1 MVDKDLSFRSYN
13 DFQGLNSLKLD
24 AKRNDKNPETLEAVA
39 KQFESLF
46 LNMLMKNMR
55 KANETFAK
63 DSYFNSDQ
71 TKFYQDMLD
80 QQLSLTL
87 SEGKGFG
94 LSEVMIRQLSPKSS
108 ADSLAPL
115 DSLSSVDRSFKNE
128 GSVDGTDLQRRIFDQ
143 ALEQSARAAVEAMAI
158 KEGAKKEGAK
168 DGTGSDLEQSNSP
181 ATMESSPAALPE
193 LKPGDFVDVFKS
205 VEARLAQRV
214 GAANSA
220 IAVAKSDESQSRSN
234 EAVRLSGEAVGGAND
249 GVELPERF
257 ESPEQFVQSLFP
269 LAQQVASEIGIDPSV
284 LVAQAALETGWGKY
298 MPTNTDGSS
307 SFNLFGIKAD
317 SRWDGE
323 SSVVNTLEFKNGVAA
338 REKAAFRAY
347 GSYQESLQDYV
358 SFVSGNPR
366 YQPALEKVSDGPA
379 YLEQLQLAGYATDPE
394 YAQKIA
400 GILTGDVLQTAL
412 AGIKEI

>member
-1 MVDKDLSFRSYN
+1 MVDKDLSFRSYT

-24 AKRNDKNPETLEAVA
+24 AKRNDKDPETLEAVA

-63 DSYFNSDQ
+63 DSYFNSNQ

-108 ADSLAPL
+108 L
-115 DSLSSVDRSFKNE
+115 DSVATTDALSKKE
-128 GSVDGTDLQRRIFDQ
+128 GSSNSAELQRRQFDQ
-143 ALEQSARAAVEAMAI
+143 ILEQSARAAIQAI
-158 KEGAKKEGAK
+158 AKQENTDSTAESETK
-168 DGTGSDLEQSNSP
+168 DGVAAP
-181 ATMESSPAALPE
+181 ALPE
-193 LKPGDFVDVFKS
+193 LKPGDFVDVVKS

-214 GAANSA
+214 GAVKGTVGVGNEPVVAGNQD
-220 IAVAKSDESQSRSN
+220 IAGDAQLFNQNLD
-234 EAVRLSGEAVGGAND
+234 
-249 GVELPERF
+249 LPERF
-257 ESPEQFVQSLFP
+257 DSPEQFVQSLFP
-269 LAQQVASEIGIDPSV
+269 LAQSVAGEMGIDPSV
-284 LVAQAALETGWGKY
+284 LIAQAALETGWGKH
-298 MPTNTDGSS
+298 MPTNADGSS

-379 YLEQLQLAGYATDPE
+379 YLEQLQLAGYATDPQ

-400 GILTGDVLQTAL
+400 GILTGDVLKTAL
-412 AGIKEI
+412 VGIKEI